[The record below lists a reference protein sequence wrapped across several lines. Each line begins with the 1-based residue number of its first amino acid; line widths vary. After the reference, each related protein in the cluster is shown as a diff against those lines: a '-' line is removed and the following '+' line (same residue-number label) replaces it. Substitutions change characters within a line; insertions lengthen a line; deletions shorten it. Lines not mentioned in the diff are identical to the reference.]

1 MELHWNFGGIQ
12 MDNFQWNKVDIW
24 AIPKSTCLAI
34 DGRFMLG
41 RSCEKP
47 IQTHPAN
54 VKNID
59 RKGLQQQETNW
70 TKLNQIYN

>member
-1 MELHWNFGGIQ
+1 MELRWNFGGIQ

-34 DGRFMLG
+34 DGRFMSG

-47 IQTHPAN
+47 IQTHPQKRFAATRN
-54 VKNID
+54 QLDKIEPNIQL
-59 RKGLQQQETNW
+59 K
-70 TKLNQIYN
+70 